1 MRYNDFE
8 VGNKLSPEEN
18 LDDFYIRSQ
27 FVAGAAS
34 EFLQESLKMDVE
46 ADILRLA
53 QMYIESVNKLKVSM
67 PSKNVE
73 DRFFTKQVQLYRITT
88 SKNNPMD

>member
-1 MRYNDFE
+1 
-8 VGNKLSPEEN
+8 
-18 LDDFYIRSQ
+18 
-27 FVAGAAS
+27 
-34 EFLQESLKMDVE
+34 MDVE

>member
-1 MRYNDFE
+1 MRFNDFE

-34 EFLQESLKMDVE
+34 EFL
-46 ADILRLA
+46 
-53 QMYIESVNKLKVSM
+53 
-67 PSKNVE
+67 
-73 DRFFTKQVQLYRITT
+73 
-88 SKNNPMD
+88 